1 MSRIC
6 FYLNLLCSGGHYSC
20 HVSAVFDVY
29 RIKCVGGS
37 IFIGFFFAQMKMV
50 LARHSCLGIFLCT
63 SRSVDVEGGGSTGR
77 HDLLSG
83 LV

>member
-6 FYLNLLCSGGHYSC
+6 FYLNLLCSGGNYSC

-37 IFIGFFFAQMKMV
+37 IFNVFF
-50 LARHSCLGIFLCT
+50 
-63 SRSVDVEGGGSTGR
+63 SRPNEDGTRAPFMFGNIPMYVTQR
-77 HDLLSG
+77 
-83 LV
+83 